1 MTHSFTRNFIACST
15 VLLGLLVA
23 GAAEAGTVD
32 GRQARQQA
40 RIARGIASGSLTP
53 LETARL
59 EHRAA
64 AVARTEAAMRRSGG
78 GLSRRERAVLDC
90 RLDSLSAAIRVQTH
104 DAQRRR

>member
-1 MTHSFTRNFIACST
+1 MTHSFTRHFIACST
-15 VLLGLLVA
+15 VLLGVLVA

-59 EHRAA
+59 ERRAA

-78 GLSRRERAVLDC
+78 LSCRERAVLDR
-90 RLDSLSAAIRVQTH
+90 RLDRLSAAIRVQTH
-104 DAQRRR
+104 DGQRHR

>member
-1 MTHSFTRNFIACST
+1 MTHSFTRNFVACST

-23 GAAEAGTVD
+23 GAAEAGAVD

-40 RIARGIASGSLTP
+40 RIARGIASGALTP

-59 EHRAA
+59 ERRAA

-78 GLSRRERAVLDC
+78 LSSRERAVLDR
-90 RLDSLSAAIRVQTH
+90 RLDWLSAAIRVQTH
-104 DAQRRR
+104 DGQRRR

>member
-1 MTHSFTRNFIACST
+1 MTHSFTRRVLAGLA

-40 RIARGIASGSLTP
+40 RIARGIASGALTP

-59 EHRAA
+59 ERRAA

-78 GLSRRERAVLDC
+78 LSCREREVLDG
-90 RLDSLSAAIRVQTH
+90 RLDSLSAAIRVQSH
-104 DAQRRR
+104 DGQRRR